1 MKILALGGSGGMGRF
16 AVTSLINHKK
26 IEKIYVADVNA
37 PSAKT
42 FASNFDTR
50 VKGIE
55 LDITNNEALINEMSK
70 VDIVVNTTGPFF
82 KFGLPI
88 LKAAIETN
96 THYFDIC
103 DDWEPTEKML
113 SMNNDKK
120 SSKITGIIGLG
131 ASPGLTNIL
140 AYLAILELDEVAK
153 VYTGWNISGAKPER
167 KSSQKGV
174 NAAIIHGIE
183 QITGRVKIFS
193 NGKYEMARPLK
204 KINVN
209 YPEIG
214 EKRAYIFGHPE
225 AISFPY
231 HYPNIKESLNLMHG
245 GEEWLVGILK
255 FIRLLIEIKLIT
267 KNMAARIFARLNNSN
282 SSETKKIKTIDLP
295 SVYGY
300 AEGKKGNKNFSVGV
314 TFDESIQNLS
324 MGEATSLPLA
334 CGVKMFLD
342 GVISQRGIHA
352 PESGIIDP
360 KIFLDYFAK
369 EIAEGIELSP
379 LISINEENNFS
390 NLQ

>member
-16 AVTSLINHKK
+16 AVRSLINHEKIKK
-26 IEKIYVADVNA
+26 IFVADINA

-42 FASNFDTR
+42 FASNFDNK
-50 VKGIE
+50 VESLE
-55 LDITNNEALINEMSK
+55 LDITNNEALINEMTK

-88 LKAAIETN
+88 LKAAIDTN

-113 SMNNDKK
+113 LLNNDDR
-120 SSKITGIIGLG
+120 SSEITGIIGLG

-140 AYLAILELDEVAK
+140 AHLAILELDEVSK
-153 VYTGWNISGAKPER
+153 VYTGWNISGAKPED
-167 KSSQKGV
+167 KSSQKGI
-174 NAAIIHGIE
+174 NAAMVHGIE
-183 QITGRVKIFS
+183 QVTGYVKVFK
-193 NGKYEMARPLK
+193 NGKYEMVRPLK
-204 KINVN
+204 EVVIN

-214 EKRAYIFGHPE
+214 EKRVNIFGHPE

-231 HYPNIKESLNLMHG
+231 HYPNIKDSLNLMHG
-245 GEEWLVGILK
+245 GEKGLVGILK
-255 FIRLLIEIKLIT
+255 FIRLLIEIKLIS
-267 KNMAARIFARLNNSN
+267 KNMAARIFTWLDN
-282 SSETKKIKTIDLP
+282 SSSPKVKKNDLIKLP
-295 SVYGY
+295 GVYGY

-314 TFDESIQNLS
+314 TFDDSIQNLS

-360 KIFLDYFAK
+360 KIFLNYFAR
-369 EIAEGIELSP
+369 EIGDGIELSP
-379 LISINEENNFS
+379 LITINEDNNFS
-390 NLQ
+390 NL

>member
-16 AVTSLINHKK
+16 AVSSLINHEK
-26 IEKIYVADVNA
+26 IKKIYVADVNA
-37 PSAKT
+37 SSAKT
-42 FASNFDTR
+42 FASNFDSR
-50 VKGIE
+50 VEGLE
-55 LDITNNEALINEMSK
+55 LDITNNESLINEMSK
-70 VDIVVNTTGPFF
+70 VDIVINTTGPFF

-88 LKAAIETN
+88 LKAAIETT

-113 SMNNDKK
+113 LMNNDEK

-140 AYLAILELDEVAK
+140 AYLAILELDEVSK
-153 VYTGWNISGAKPER
+153 VYTGWNISGAKPEE
-167 KSSQKGV
+167 KSSQKGI
-174 NAAIIHGIE
+174 NAAMVHGIE
-183 QITGRVKIFS
+183 QVTGHVKVFN
-193 NGKYEMARPLK
+193 NGKYEMVRPLK
-204 KINVN
+204 EVIVN

-214 EKRAYIFGHPE
+214 EKKANIFGHPE

-231 HYPNIKESLNLMHG
+231 HYPNIKDSLNLMHG
-245 GEEWLVGILK
+245 GEKGLVGILK
-255 FIRLLIEIKLIT
+255 FIRLLIEIKLIS
-267 KNMAARIFARLNNSN
+267 KNIAARIFTFLDNST
-282 SSETKKIKTIDLP
+282 SSELKKNDISGLP

-300 AEGKKGNKNFSVGV
+300 AEGKKGDKNFSVGV
-314 TFDESIQNLS
+314 TFDDSIQNLS

-342 GVISQRGIHA
+342 GVILQRGIHS

-369 EIAEGIELSP
+369 EIGDEIDLFP
-379 LISINEENNFS
+379 LVTKNENN
-390 NLQ
+390 N

>member
-16 AVTSLINHKK
+16 AVSSLINHEKIKK
-26 IEKIYVADVNA
+26 IFVADINA
-37 PSAKT
+37 PSAKN
-42 FASNFDTR
+42 FASDFDNR
-50 VKGIE
+50 VEGLE
-55 LDITNNEALINEMSK
+55 LDINNNAALMLEMSK

-113 SMNNDKK
+113 LLNDDKR
-120 SSKITGIIGLG
+120 SSEITGIIGLG

-140 AYLAILELDEVAK
+140 AYLAILELDEVSK
-153 VYTGWNISGAKPER
+153 VYTGWNISGAKPED

-174 NAAIIHGIE
+174 NAAMVHGI
-183 QITGRVKIFS
+183 QQVTGYVKVFN
-193 NGKYEMARPLK
+193 NGKYEMVRPLK
-204 KINVN
+204 EVMVN

-214 EKRAYIFGHPE
+214 EKKANIFGHPE
-225 AISFPY
+225 AVSFPY

-245 GEEWLVGILK
+245 GEKGLVGTLK
-255 FIRLLIEIKLIT
+255 FIRLLIEMKLIS
-267 KNMAARIFARLNNSN
+267 KNMAARIFTWLDSS
-282 SSETKKIKTIDLP
+282 SSEIKKDDLIDLP
-295 SVYGY
+295 GVYGY
-300 AEGKKGNKNFSVGV
+300 AEGKIGNKNFSVGV
-314 TFDESIQNLS
+314 TFDDSIQNLS

-342 GVISQRGIHA
+342 GVITQRGIHA

-369 EIAEGIELSP
+369 EIGDGVKLSP
-379 LISINEENNFS
+379 LIAINEDNNF
-390 NLQ
+390 

>member
-16 AVTSLINHKK
+16 AVSSLINHEKIKK
-26 IEKIYVADVNA
+26 IFVADINA
-37 PSAKT
+37 PSAKN
-42 FASNFDTR
+42 FASDFDNR
-50 VKGIE
+50 VEGLE
-55 LDITNNEALINEMSK
+55 LDINNNAALMHEMSK

-113 SMNNDKK
+113 LMNNDNR
-120 SSKITGIIGLG
+120 SSEITGIIGLG

-140 AYLAILELDEVAK
+140 AYLAILELDEVSK
-153 VYTGWNISGAKPER
+153 VYTGWNISGAKPED

-174 NAAIIHGIE
+174 NAAMVHGI
-183 QITGRVKIFS
+183 QQVTGYVKVFN
-193 NGKYEMARPLK
+193 NGKYEMVRPLK
-204 KINVN
+204 EVMVN

-214 EKRAYIFGHPE
+214 EKKANIFGHPE
-225 AISFPY
+225 AVSFPY

-245 GEEWLVGILK
+245 GEKGLVGTLK
-255 FIRLLIEIKLIT
+255 FIRLLIEMKLIS
-267 KNMAARIFARLNNSN
+267 KNMAARIFTWLDSS
-282 SSETKKIKTIDLP
+282 SSEIKKDDLIDLP
-295 SVYGY
+295 GVYGY
-300 AEGKKGNKNFSVGV
+300 AEGKIGNKNFSVGV
-314 TFDESIQNLS
+314 TFDDSIQNLS

-342 GVISQRGIHA
+342 GVITQRGIHA

-369 EIAEGIELSP
+369 EIGDGVKLSP
-379 LISINEENNFS
+379 IIAINEDNNF
-390 NLQ
+390 

>member
-16 AVTSLINHKK
+16 AVNSLINHEK
-26 IEKIYVADVNA
+26 INKIYVADLNA
-37 PSAKT
+37 SSAKN
-42 FASNFDTR
+42 FASNFDNR
-50 VKGIE
+50 VEGLE
-55 LDITNNEALINEMSK
+55 LDIANNEALINEMSK

-82 KFGLPI
+82 KFGLPV

-113 SMNNDKK
+113 LLNNDKR
-120 SSKITGIIGLG
+120 SSEITGIIGLG

-140 AYLAILELDEVAK
+140 AYLAILELDEVSK
-153 VYTGWNISGAKPER
+153 VYTGWNISGAKPED

-174 NAAIIHGIE
+174 NAAMVHGI
-183 QITGRVKIFS
+183 QQVTGYVKIFK
-193 NGKYEMARPLK
+193 NGKYEMVRPLK
-204 KINVN
+204 EVMVN

-214 EKRAYIFGHPE
+214 EKKANIFGHPE
-225 AISFPY
+225 AVSFPY

-245 GEEWLVGILK
+245 GEKGLVGTLR
-255 FIRLLIEIKLIT
+255 FIRLLIEIKLIS
-267 KNMAARIFARLNNSN
+267 KNMAARIFNWLDSSS
-282 SSETKKIKTIDLP
+282 SSETKKADLIDLP

-300 AEGKKGNKNFSVGV
+300 AEGKIGNKNFSVGV
-314 TFDESIQNLS
+314 TFDDSIQNLS

-342 GVISQRGIHA
+342 GVITQRGIHA

-360 KIFLDYFAK
+360 KKFLDYFAK
-369 EIAEGIELSP
+369 EIGSGIQLSP
-379 LISINEENNFS
+379 LITINEDNDF
-390 NLQ
+390 

>member
-16 AVTSLINHKK
+16 AVNSLINHEK
-26 IEKIYVADVNA
+26 IKKIYVADVNA
-37 PSAKT
+37 SSAKT
-42 FASNFDTR
+42 FASNFDKR
-50 VKGIE
+50 VEGLE

-70 VDIVVNTTGPFF
+70 VDIVINTTGPFF

-88 LKAAIETN
+88 LKAAVETT

-113 SMNNDKK
+113 LMNNDEK

-140 AYLAILELDEVAK
+140 AYLAILELDEVSK
-153 VYTGWNISGAKPER
+153 VYTGWNISGAKPEE

-174 NAAIIHGIE
+174 NAAMVHGIE
-183 QITGRVKIFS
+183 QVTGHVKVFN
-193 NGKYEMARPLK
+193 NGKYEMVRPLK
-204 KINVN
+204 EIMIN

-214 EKRAYIFGHPE
+214 EKVAYIFGHPE

-231 HYPNIKESLNLMHG
+231 HYPNIKDSLNLMHG
-245 GEEWLVGILK
+245 GEKGLVGILK
-255 FIRLLIEIKLIT
+255 FIRLLIEIKLIS
-267 KNMAARIFARLNNSN
+267 KNMAARIFTWLDNSIP
-282 SSETKKIKTIDLP
+282 SEIKKTDIIDLP
-295 SVYGY
+295 GVYGY

-314 TFDESIQNLS
+314 TFDDSIQNLS

-369 EIAEGIELSP
+369 EIGNGIELSP
-379 LISINEENNFS
+379 LISINEEID
-390 NLQ
+390 L

>member
-16 AVTSLINHKK
+16 AVSSLINHEK
-26 IEKIYVADVNA
+26 IKKIYVADVNA
-37 PSAKT
+37 SSAKT
-42 FASNFDTR
+42 FASNFDSR
-50 VKGIE
+50 VEGIE
-55 LDITNNEALINEMSK
+55 LDITNNESLINEMSK
-70 VDIVVNTTGPFF
+70 VDIVINTTGPFF

-88 LKAAIETN
+88 LKAAIETT

-113 SMNNDKK
+113 LMNNNEK

-140 AYLAILELDEVAK
+140 AYLAILELDEVSK
-153 VYTGWNISGAKPER
+153 VYTGWNISGAKPEE

-174 NAAIIHGIE
+174 NAAMVHGIE
-183 QITGRVKIFS
+183 QVTGHVKVFN

-204 KINVN
+204 EVIVN

-231 HYPNIKESLNLMHG
+231 HYPNIKDSLNLMHG
-245 GEEWLVGILK
+245 GEKGLVGILK
-255 FIRLLIEIKLIT
+255 FIRLLIEIKLIS
-267 KNMAARIFARLNNSN
+267 KNMAARIFTFLDNST
-282 SSETKKIKTIDLP
+282 SSELKKNDISVLP

-300 AEGKKGNKNFSVGV
+300 AEGKKGDKNFSVGV
-314 TFDESIQNLS
+314 TFDDSIQNLS

-342 GVISQRGIHA
+342 GVILQRGIHA

-369 EIAEGIELSP
+369 EIGDQVDLSP
-379 LISINEENNFS
+379 LIAIRENDN
-390 NLQ
+390 

>member
-16 AVTSLINHKK
+16 AVRSLINHEKIKK
-26 IEKIYVADVNA
+26 IFVADVNA

-42 FASNFDTR
+42 FASNFDNK
-50 VKGIE
+50 VESLE

-88 LKAAIETN
+88 LKAAIDTN

-113 SMNNDKK
+113 LLNNDDR
-120 SSKITGIIGLG
+120 SSEITGIIGLG

-140 AYLAILELDEVAK
+140 AYLAILELDEVSK
-153 VYTGWNISGAKPER
+153 VYTGWNISGAKPED
-167 KSSQKGV
+167 KSSQKGI
-174 NAAIIHGIE
+174 NAAMVHGIE
-183 QITGRVKIFS
+183 QVTGYVKVFK
-193 NGKYEMARPLK
+193 NGKYEMVRPLK
-204 KINVN
+204 EVVIN

-214 EKRAYIFGHPE
+214 EKRVNIFGHPE

-231 HYPNIKESLNLMHG
+231 HYPNIKDSLNLMHG
-245 GEEWLVGILK
+245 DEKGLVGILK
-255 FIRLLIEIKLIT
+255 FIRLLIEIKLIS
-267 KNMAARIFARLNNSN
+267 KNMAARIFTWLDN
-282 SSETKKIKTIDLP
+282 SSSSKAKKNDLIKLP
-295 SVYGY
+295 GVYGY

-314 TFDESIQNLS
+314 TFDDSIQHLS

-360 KIFLDYFAK
+360 KIFLNYFAK
-369 EIAEGIELSP
+369 EIGDGIELSP
-379 LISINEENNFS
+379 LITINEDDNFS
-390 NLQ
+390 SL

>member
-16 AVTSLINHKK
+16 AVRSLINHEKIKK
-26 IEKIYVADVNA
+26 IFVADINA

-42 FASNFDTR
+42 FASNFDNK
-50 VKGIE
+50 VESLE
-55 LDITNNEALINEMSK
+55 LDITNNEALINEMTK

-88 LKAAIETN
+88 LKAAIDTN

-113 SMNNDKK
+113 LLNNDDR
-120 SSKITGIIGLG
+120 SSEITGIIGLG

-140 AYLAILELDEVAK
+140 AHLAILELDEVSK
-153 VYTGWNISGAKPER
+153 VYTGWNISGAKPED
-167 KSSQKGV
+167 KSSQKGI
-174 NAAIIHGIE
+174 NAAMVHGIE
-183 QITGRVKIFS
+183 QVTGYVKVFK
-193 NGKYEMARPLK
+193 NGKYEMVRPLK
-204 KINVN
+204 EVVIN

-214 EKRAYIFGHPE
+214 EKRVNIFGHPE

-231 HYPNIKESLNLMHG
+231 HYPNIKDSLNLMHG
-245 GEEWLVGILK
+245 GEKGLVGILK
-255 FIRLLIEIKLIT
+255 FIRLLIEIKLIS
-267 KNMAARIFARLNNSN
+267 KNMAARIFTWIDN
-282 SSETKKIKTIDLP
+282 SSSPKAKKNDLIKLP
-295 SVYGY
+295 GVYGY

-314 TFDESIQNLS
+314 TFDDSIQNLS

-360 KIFLDYFAK
+360 KIFLNYFAK
-369 EIAEGIELSP
+369 EIGDGIELSP
-379 LISINEENNFS
+379 LITINEDNDF
-390 NLQ
+390 

>member
-16 AVTSLINHKK
+16 AVRSLINHEKIKK
-26 IEKIYVADVNA
+26 IFVADVNA

-42 FASNFDTR
+42 FASNFDNK
-50 VKGIE
+50 VESLE

-88 LKAAIETN
+88 LKAAIDTN

-113 SMNNDKK
+113 LLNNDDR
-120 SSKITGIIGLG
+120 SSEITAIIGLG

-140 AYLAILELDEVAK
+140 AYLAILELDEVSK
-153 VYTGWNISGAKPER
+153 VYTGWNISGAKPED
-167 KSSQKGV
+167 KSSQKGI
-174 NAAIIHGIE
+174 NAAMVHGIE
-183 QITGRVKIFS
+183 QVTGYVKVFK
-193 NGKYEMARPLK
+193 NGKYEMVRPLK
-204 KINVN
+204 EVVIN

-214 EKRAYIFGHPE
+214 EKRVNIFGHPE

-231 HYPNIKESLNLMHG
+231 HYPNIKDSLNLMHG
-245 GEEWLVGILK
+245 DEKGLVGILK
-255 FIRLLIEIKLIT
+255 FIRLLIEIKLIS
-267 KNMAARIFARLNNSN
+267 KNMAARIFTWLDN
-282 SSETKKIKTIDLP
+282 SSSSKAKKNDLIKLP
-295 SVYGY
+295 GVYGY

-314 TFDESIQNLS
+314 TFDDSIQNLS

-360 KIFLDYFAK
+360 KIFLNYFAK
-369 EIAEGIELSP
+369 EIGDGIELSP
-379 LISINEENNFS
+379 LITINEDNNFS
-390 NLQ
+390 SL

>member
-16 AVTSLINHKK
+16 AVRSLINHEKIKK
-26 IEKIYVADVNA
+26 ILVADVNVL
-37 PSAKT
+37 SAKT
-42 FASNFDTR
+42 FASNFDNR
-50 VKGIE
+50 VEGLE

-70 VDIVVNTTGPFF
+70 VDIVINTTGPFF

-88 LKAAIETN
+88 LKAAIDTN

-113 SMNNDKK
+113 LLNNDDR
-120 SSKITGIIGLG
+120 SSEITGIIGLG

-140 AYLAILELDEVAK
+140 AYLAILELDEVSK
-153 VYTGWNISGAKPER
+153 VYTGWNISGAKPED

-174 NAAIIHGIE
+174 NAAMVHGIE
-183 QITGRVKIFS
+183 QVTGYVKVFK
-193 NGKYEMARPLK
+193 NGKYEMVRPLEEVV
-204 KINVN
+204 IN
-209 YPEIG
+209 YPKIG
-214 EKRAYIFGHPE
+214 KKRANIFGHPE

-231 HYPNIKESLNLMHG
+231 YYPNIKDSLNLMHG
-245 GEEWLVGILK
+245 GEKGLVGILK
-255 FIRLLIEIKLIT
+255 FIRLLIEIKLIS
-267 KNMAARIFARLNNSN
+267 KNIAAKIFTWLNNLS
-282 SSETKKIKTIDLP
+282 SSETEKNDLFDLP

-300 AEGKKGNKNFSVGV
+300 AEGRKDNKNFSVGV
-314 TFDESIQNLS
+314 TFDDSIQNLS

-360 KIFLDYFAK
+360 EIFLDYFAK
-369 EIAEGIELSP
+369 EIGNGVELSP
-379 LISINEENNFS
+379 LIVINEDNNY
-390 NLQ
+390 

>member
-16 AVTSLINHKK
+16 AVRSLINHKAIK
-26 IEKIYVADVNA
+26 KIYIADLNGS
-37 PSAKT
+37 SAKE
-42 FASNFDTR
+42 FASNFDDR
-50 VKGIE
+50 VEGLE

-88 LKAAIETN
+88 LKAAIDTN

-113 SMNNDKK
+113 LLNNDER
-120 SSKITGIIGLG
+120 SSEITGIIGLG

-140 AYLAILELDEVAK
+140 AYLAILELDEVSK
-153 VYTGWNISGAKPER
+153 VYTGWDISGAKPED

-174 NAAIIHGIE
+174 NAAMVHGI
-183 QITGRVKIFS
+183 QQVIGYVKVFN
-193 NGKYEMARPLK
+193 NGKYEMVRPLK
-204 KINVN
+204 EIMVN

-214 EKRAYIFGHPE
+214 EKKANIFGHPE
-225 AISFPY
+225 AVSFPY

-245 GEEWLVGILK
+245 GEKGIVGILK
-255 FIRLLIEIKLIT
+255 FIRLLIEIKLIS
-267 KNMAARIFARLNNSN
+267 KNMAARIFTWLDNSS
-282 SSETKKIKTIDLP
+282 SSETKKNDLIKLP
-295 SVYGY
+295 GVYGY

-314 TFDESIQNLS
+314 TFDDSIQNLS

-360 KIFLDYFAK
+360 KIFLNYFAK
-369 EIAEGIELSP
+369 EIGDGIELSP
-379 LISINEENNFS
+379 LITINEDDNFS
-390 NLQ
+390 SL

>member
-16 AVTSLINHKK
+16 AVSSLINHEKIKK
-26 IEKIYVADVNA
+26 IFVADINA
-37 PSAKT
+37 PSAKN
-42 FASNFDTR
+42 FASDFDNR
-50 VKGIE
+50 VEGLE
-55 LDITNNEALINEMSK
+55 LDINNNAALMHEMSK

-113 SMNNDKK
+113 LLNDDKR
-120 SSKITGIIGLG
+120 SSEITGIIGLG

-140 AYLAILELDEVAK
+140 AYLAILELDEVSK
-153 VYTGWNISGAKPER
+153 VYTGWNISGAKPED

-174 NAAIIHGIE
+174 NAAMVHGI
-183 QITGRVKIFS
+183 QQVTGYVKVFN
-193 NGKYEMARPLK
+193 NGKYEMVRPLK
-204 KINVN
+204 EVMVN

-214 EKRAYIFGHPE
+214 EKKANIFGHPE
-225 AISFPY
+225 AVSFPY

-245 GEEWLVGILK
+245 GEKGLVGTLK
-255 FIRLLIEIKLIT
+255 FIRLLIEMKLIS
-267 KNMAARIFARLNNSN
+267 KNMAARIFTWLDSS
-282 SSETKKIKTIDLP
+282 SSEIKKDDLIDLP
-295 SVYGY
+295 GVYGY
-300 AEGKKGNKNFSVGV
+300 AEGKIGNKNFSVGV
-314 TFDESIQNLS
+314 TFDDSIQNLS

-342 GVISQRGIHA
+342 GVITQRGIHA

-369 EIAEGIELSP
+369 EIGDGVKLSP
-379 LISINEENNFS
+379 IIAINEDNNF
-390 NLQ
+390 

>member
-16 AVTSLINHKK
+16 AVHSLINHKAVK
-26 IEKIYVADVNA
+26 KIYIADLNGS
-37 PSAKT
+37 SAKE
-42 FASNFDTR
+42 FASNFDDR
-50 VKGIE
+50 VEGLE

-88 LKAAIETN
+88 LKAAIDTN

-113 SMNNDKK
+113 LLNNDER
-120 SSKITGIIGLG
+120 SSEITGITGLG

-140 AYLAILELDEVAK
+140 AYLAILELDEVSK
-153 VYTGWNISGAKPER
+153 VYTGWDISGAKPED

-174 NAAIIHGIE
+174 NAAMVHGI
-183 QITGRVKIFS
+183 QQVIGYVKVFN
-193 NGKYEMARPLK
+193 NGKYEMVRPLK
-204 KINVN
+204 EIMVN

-214 EKRAYIFGHPE
+214 EKKANIFGHPE
-225 AISFPY
+225 AVSFPY

-245 GEEWLVGILK
+245 GEKGIVGILK
-255 FIRLLIEIKLIT
+255 FIRLLIEIKLIS
-267 KNMAARIFARLNNSN
+267 KNMAARIFTWLENSS
-282 SSETKKIKTIDLP
+282 SSETKKTDLINLP
-295 SVYGY
+295 GIYGY
-300 AEGKKGNKNFSVGV
+300 VEGKKGNKSLSVGV
-314 TFDESIQNLS
+314 TFDDSIQNIS

-342 GVISQRGIHA
+342 GVITQRGIHA

-360 KIFLDYFAK
+360 KIFIDYFAK
-369 EIAEGIELSP
+369 EISDRVKLKP
-379 LISINEENNFS
+379 LITFSENNG
-390 NLQ
+390 

>member
-16 AVTSLINHKK
+16 AVSSLINHEK
-26 IEKIYVADVNA
+26 IKKIYVADVNA
-37 PSAKT
+37 SSAKT
-42 FASNFDTR
+42 FASDFDSR
-50 VKGIE
+50 VEGIE
-55 LDITNNEALINEMSK
+55 LDITNNESLINEMSK
-70 VDIVVNTTGPFF
+70 VDIVINTTGPFF

-88 LKAAIETN
+88 LKAAIETT

-113 SMNNDKK
+113 LMNNDEK

-140 AYLAILELDEVAK
+140 AYLAILELDEVSK
-153 VYTGWNISGAKPER
+153 VYTGWNISGAKPEE
-167 KSSQKGV
+167 KSSQKGI
-174 NAAIIHGIE
+174 NAAMVHGIE
-183 QITGRVKIFS
+183 QVTGHVKVFN
-193 NGKYEMARPLK
+193 NGKYEMVRPLK
-204 KINVN
+204 EIMIN

-214 EKRAYIFGHPE
+214 ERVAYIFGHPE

-231 HYPNIKESLNLMHG
+231 HYPNIKDSLNLMHG
-245 GEEWLVGILK
+245 GEKGLVGILK
-255 FIRLLIEIKLIT
+255 FIRLLIEIKLIS
-267 KNMAARIFARLNNSN
+267 KNIAARIFTFLDNST
-282 SSETKKIKTIDLP
+282 SSELKKNDISGLP

-300 AEGKKGNKNFSVGV
+300 AEGKKGDKNFSVGV
-314 TFDESIQNLS
+314 TFDDSIQNLS

-342 GVISQRGIHA
+342 GVILQRGIHS

-369 EIAEGIELSP
+369 EIGDEIDLFP
-379 LISINEENNFS
+379 LVTKNENN
-390 NLQ
+390 N